1 MKRSLIILSIII
13 SICLCSCQTA
23 KAPGLYSWYGYT
35 KAEYNLDKIADEEA
49 NNKILATYEQII
61 NDQNGQ
67 RGAVPPGI
75 YADYGWLLIQNNKVD
90 EGVEML
96 YAEIELYPESEVF
109 ITRMLKELG
118 IK

>member
-1 MKRSLIILSIII
+1 MFSLAYAS
-13 SICLCSCQTA
+13 
-23 KAPGLYSWYGYT
+23 K
-35 KAEYNLDKIADEEA
+35 KK
-49 NNKILATYEQII
+49 KTYENMSTLIPATI
-61 NDQNGQ
+61 PLLCV
-67 RGAVPPGI
+67 RTPPGI